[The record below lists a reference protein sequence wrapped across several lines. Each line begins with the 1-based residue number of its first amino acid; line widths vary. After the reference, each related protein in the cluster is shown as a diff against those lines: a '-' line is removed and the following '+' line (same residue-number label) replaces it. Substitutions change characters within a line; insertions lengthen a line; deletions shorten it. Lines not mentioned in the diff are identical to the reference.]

1 MSDLKR
7 SSKMNFRHL
16 TAPLAAAL
24 LCGCSTNTE
33 NVGAGILYA
42 PLIIASIP
50 VYGLSQ
56 GWRAIGDAGAER
68 VYPPAGLTKKQI
80 SEQIDL
86 LPGGK
91 QSNDISLNPTEHS
104 ERWIVRKGSAI
115 VYVQFKDGITV
126 EYPK

>member
-1 MSDLKR
+1 
-7 SSKMNFRHL
+7 MNFRHL
-16 TAPLAAAL
+16 TASLIATI
-24 LCGCSTNTE
+24 LCGCSTNKE

-50 VYGLSQ
+50 IYGLSQ
-56 GWRAIGDAGAER
+56 GWRAIGDAGSEK
-68 VYPPAGLTKKQI
+68 VYPPAGLTQKQI
-80 SEQIDL
+80 SEQIAL

-91 QSNDISLNPTEHS
+91 PSRDISLNPTERS
-104 ERWIVRKGSAI
+104 ERWIVRKGNAI